1 MRKKLLALL
10 MCATMVLGSSAVAF
24 ASPSTSD
31 KTKAKEVF
39 TKNGAK
45 ITSEYTTNSSS
56 SYTTITATGTVNK
69 VEGTYAFVASDDSA
83 VKVNSKNKALAYIGT
98 DVTNL
103 NTKEGKTVTDATTN
117 PSAYLEAA
125 VKEVA
130 DANGCIEN
138 GAQVAQVV
146 KTKAFDSDVYTL
158 VVTTFTTDDGSASST
173 SYTSKTKSYSTASD
187 ISVDSND
194 VLTEDVDYMTADG
207 YSYDVAD
214 VQPTFRQADKRAASG
229 SDANGEYWYALGT
242 INPSDTQVYS
252 VAMAI
257 QDELLTTSAA
267 AVKINVY
274 RTYTGKSGVPAIQDV
289 TNSAYD
295 VTVTLDCDLLSNTS
309 LKKTATS
316 LYTISGTKA
325 YDGKTEYNKVV
336 ALPGNAN
343 VDFSAAYGTFDISL
357 NSLLDTDGGAVL
369 IFEQGEN
376 EAFNDGVSDTD
387 TTTASSTAATSPKTG
402 DIAPIAAL
410 AVVMMGACGAMV
422 VASKKRA

>member
-24 ASPSTSD
+24 ASPSSSD
-31 KTKAKEVF
+31 KDKAKKVF
-39 TKNGAK
+39 TTNGAK
-45 ITSEYTTNSSS
+45 ITDEYNVNGD
-56 SYTTITATGTVNK
+56 YDVITATGTVNK
-69 VEGTYAFVASDDSA
+69 VEGTYAFDEDTNEA
-83 VKVNSKNKALAYIGT
+83 VKVNSKNKALEYIGT
-98 DVTNL
+98 DVKNL
-103 NTKEGKTVTDATTN
+103 NTKEGDEVTVNYTTN
-117 PSAYLEAA
+117 PSAYLTAI
-125 VKEVA
+125 A
-130 DANGCIEN
+130 DKYADSQGCIAK
-138 GAQVAQVV
+138 GTKVAQVV
-146 KTKAFDSDVYTL
+146 KTEPFGSEVYTL
-158 VVTTFTTDDGSASST
+158 IVTTVDEEITADNAISEANTT
-173 SYTSKTKSYSTASD
+173 TKAYSTASD
-187 ISVDSND
+187 ISVKSGK
-194 VLTEDVDYMTADG
+194 LTADVDYMTADG
-207 YSYDVAD
+207 YSYDVATT
-214 VQPTFRQADKRAASG
+214 QPDFITADKRAASS
-229 SDANGEYWYALGT
+229 SDANGEYWYRLGN
-242 INPSDTQVYS
+242 ISPSDTQVYS

-343 VDFSAAYGTFDISL
+343 VDFSTAYGTFDISL